1 MKTESSPWSVP
12 VRLADIGTGYSDR
25 IEADDAVKV
34 RVARALAVPEIKRLA
49 AHMRLEPTP
58 DGAVL
63 KGRVRS
69 ELVQVCGV
77 TLEPFPVDVDAHFEV
92 RLTTVPPREIDVE
105 ETEFGLADLDAP
117 DYLPDGIAD
126 LGAYA
131 VEHLALELDPFPRKP
146 GAVFEQPEQ
155 AAEPSPFSVLA
166 DLKPKSRE

>member
-1 MKTESSPWSVP
+1 MKPEIAPWSVP

-25 IEADDAVKV
+25 IEADDGVKT
-34 RVARALAVPEIKRLA
+34 RVAKALGVPEIKRLA
-49 AHMRLEPTP
+49 AHMKLEPTP

-69 ELVQVCGV
+69 ELSQTCGI
-77 TLEPFPVDVDAHFEV
+77 TLEPFPVDVDANFEV
-92 RLTTVPPREIDVE
+92 RLTTAPPAEIDAE
-105 ETEFGLADLDAP
+105 DAEFGLADLDGP

-146 GAVFEQPEQ
+146 GVVFEQPEQ

-166 DLKPKSRE
+166 NLKPKSGE